1 MDAGSCKGKF
11 SFSNSRVEIIPA
23 GIDENTFAP
32 LDKVEARTRENL
44 PLDKKI
50 ILAGAIH
57 GTRDPRKGFQDLAQA
72 LKLLAKEGWK
82 ERAIMLVFG
91 SKPPAHP
98 PEVPLEVIY
107 AGYVPDDRLIRLYS
121 AADVFVAPSREE
133 AFGQTALES
142 LACGTPCVGF
152 DVGGLRDT
160 ILHQR
165 TGYLAQPYSAIDLAT
180 GIAWILGDNDRRRAL
195 SENARKRVL
204 TEFTMA
210 SVARRYLNLY
220 EDVLGCL

>member
-1 MDAGSCKGKF
+1 MRDLAKESSLF
-11 SFSNSRVEIIPA
+11 LSSRVEIIPA

-32 LDKVEARTRENL
+32 VHKTEARTRVTFRS
-44 PLDKKI
+44 DKKI

-57 GTRDPRKGFQDLAQA
+57 GIRDPRKGFQDLVQA
-72 LKLLAKEGWK
+72 LKLLAEERWK

-91 SKPPAHP
+91 SEPPARP
-98 PEVPLEVIY
+98 PEVPLQIIY

-160 ILHQR
+160 ILHKR
-165 TGYLAQPYSAIDLAT
+165 TGYLAQPYSSIDLAT
-180 GIAWILGDNDRRRAL
+180 GIVWILGMRTVVRRC
-195 SENARKRVL
+195 RKTRWK
-204 TEFTMA
+204 E
-210 SVARRYLNLY
+210 S
-220 EDVLGCL
+220 